1 MDEEEF
7 EPGMHIEIGEF
18 AISRFDDGTFW
29 LNNRDSGEGGQFSE
43 AALADAL
50 GRFFYEFF

>member
-29 LNNRDSGEGGQFSE
+29 LNKRDSGEGGQFSE